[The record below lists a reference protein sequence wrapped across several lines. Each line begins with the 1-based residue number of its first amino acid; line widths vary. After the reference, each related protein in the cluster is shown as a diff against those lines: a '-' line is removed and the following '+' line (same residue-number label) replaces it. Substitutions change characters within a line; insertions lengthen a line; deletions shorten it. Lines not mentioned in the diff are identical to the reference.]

1 LIHTAAWLIWL
12 AAALAA
18 LSATRNPLYLLLLW
32 LCLLV
37 VGAVLQRRAEAA
49 PAPFSLLRFSV
60 VVIALAALFNAFTS
74 HMGESVLL
82 TIPGRLPL
90 LSGTVTWEGLVYGA
104 INGLALAGLLAAF
117 GVLNRAVPVRAL
129 VRLIPRAFYPVAVVT
144 AIAVTYVPV
153 TVRQFRQVREAQAVR
168 GHRLRGLRGWL
179 PLLMPLLVGGL
190 ERALA
195 LAEAMTA
202 RGFAS
207 QPVYPAP
214 RRAEK
219 SGGLGR
225 CETSPQSPDSIFVG
239 QAPAREDAAG
249 GSPARLAL
257 LGGVVCLAGGW
268 LLLFSGAP
276 ALLQRGLILAGV
288 LLIGAGLWALG
299 RRWPRTTY
307 RHEPWRAADSLVCLG
322 ALLAL
327 AAFLLPLPGLE
338 RASLGYSPYPRL
350 ALPGFDL
357 RLAALALGLLV
368 PALVG
373 RKD

>member
-1 LIHTAAWLIWL
+1 MIHTAAWLAWL

-18 LSATRNPLYLLLLW
+18 LSATRNPFYLLLLW
-32 LCLLV
+32 LCLLL
-37 VGAVLQRRAEAA
+37 VGAALQRRGESAQ
-49 PAPFSLLRFSV
+49 APFSLLRFSAL
-60 VVIALAALFNAFTS
+60 VIGLAALFNAFTS
-74 HMGESVLL
+74 HVGETLLL

-90 LSGTVTWEGLVYGA
+90 LSGAVTAEGLVYGA
-104 INGLALAGLLAAF
+104 INGLALAGMLAAF

-207 QPVYPAP
+207 QPLSAD
-214 RRAEK
+214 
-219 SGGLGR
+219 GG
-225 CETSPQSPDSIFVG
+225 
-239 QAPAREDAAG
+239 G
-249 GSPARLAL
+249 GGKARLAL
-257 LGGVVCLAGGW
+257 LGGITCLAGGW

-276 ALLQRGLILAGV
+276 LLLPRGLMLGGALLIA
-288 LLIGAGLWALG
+288 AGLWALG

-307 RHEPWRAADSLVCLG
+307 RREPWRAADTLVCLG
-322 ALLAL
+322 ALLA
-327 AAFLLPLPGLE
+327 AVAFLLPLPGLGH
-338 RASLGYSPYPRL
+338 ATLAYSPYPAL

-357 RLAALALGLLV
+357 RLAALALGLLI
-368 PALVG
+368 PALAG
-373 RKD
+373 RNR

>member
-1 LIHTAAWLIWL
+1 MGEYAMIHTAAWLVWL

-18 LSATRNPLYLLLLW
+18 LSATRNPFYLLLLW
-32 LCLLV
+32 LCLLI
-37 VGAVLQRRAEAA
+37 VGAALGRREEAA
-49 PAPFSLLRFSV
+49 PAPFSLLRFSAL
-60 VVIALAALFNAFTS
+60 VIVLAALFNAFTS
-74 HMGESVLL
+74 HVGETALF

-90 LSGTVTWEGLVYGA
+90 LSGAVTAEGLAYGA
-104 INGLALAGLLAAF
+104 INGLALAGFLAAF
-117 GVLNRAVPVRAL
+117 NVLNRAVPVRAL

-168 GHRLRGLRGWL
+168 GHRLRGLRDWL
-179 PLLMPLLVGGL
+179 PLLMPLLIGGL

-207 QPVYPAP
+207 QPV
-214 RRAEK
+214 
-219 SGGLGR
+219 S
-225 CETSPQSPDSIFVG
+225 S
-239 QAPAREDAAG
+239 AG
-249 GSPARLAL
+249 GGKARLAL

-268 LLLFSGAP
+268 LLLLSRAP
-276 ALLQRGLILAGV
+276 LLLAQALMLGGALLIA
-288 LLIGAGLWALG
+288 AGLWALG

-307 RHEPWRAADSLVCLG
+307 RREPWRAADTLVCLG
-322 ALLAL
+322 ALLAA
-327 AAFLLPLPGLE
+327 AAFLLPLPGLG
-338 RASLGYSPYPRL
+338 RATLAYSPYPAL

-368 PALVG
+368 PALV
-373 RKD
+373 RRNR